1 MTEVQKLENELSILK
16 ELLKKE
22 TNLLKQGELTAKI
35 KKLSETISKIR
46 PAMKSTI
53 KTSGNSAD
61 LRSSDIG
68 ENESQ
73 KINRD
78 WSEKTGGKKK

>member
-1 MTEVQKLENELSILK
+1 MTELQKLENELSMLK
-16 ELLKKE
+16 DLLKKE

-35 KKLSETISKIR
+35 KKISETISKIR

-53 KTSGNSAD
+53 KTYGNSAD

-78 WSEKTGGKKK
+78 WSEKTSGKKK